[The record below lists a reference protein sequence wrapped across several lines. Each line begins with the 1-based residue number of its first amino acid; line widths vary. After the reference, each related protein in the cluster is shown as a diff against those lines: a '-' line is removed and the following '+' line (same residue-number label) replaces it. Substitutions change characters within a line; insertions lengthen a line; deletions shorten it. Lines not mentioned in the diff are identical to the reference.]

1 MATIAKVVTK
11 LGSYPETAY
20 MVVWEALTT
29 TNADGA
35 PAELVAYSD
44 RSVQVVGTFDGAS
57 LQLQGSNDGINYKV
71 LTDPQGNALTFT
83 ATNIESIAELTRY
96 IRPAITVNGAGSV
109 DLDVY
114 VLASGV
120 RTGG

>member
-29 TNADGA
+29 TDTEGA
-35 PAELVAYSD
+35 PAELIAYSD

-57 LQLQGSNDGINYKV
+57 LQLQGSNDGTNYKV

-83 ATNIESIAELTRY
+83 TTNIEAIAELTRY
-96 IRPAITVNGAGSV
+96 IKPVVTVAGSGGA

-114 VLASGV
+114 VLVSGV